1 MGRIKSILMPLPAVA
16 GSITAYVGNRVLKNK
31 EPKGGQ
37 LNGSDAAIGGR
48 LTFGKPTS
56 IENP

>member
-1 MGRIKSILMPLPAVA
+1 MPLPAVA